1 MKNSSYFYLMKYFS
15 PIVLLLILQ
24 FSFTACERSENE
36 NEKPQE
42 STTTIG
48 TDLSISST
56 EELIAWVYLDDLNE
70 KIYNAL
76 VYEYGNVGQ
85 GGTETFL
92 LFNTDTSQVTASID
106 FKSEFQ
112 EFYVDTIPSNNSV
125 TMNLEKNVG
134 VKLIAN
140 GPGDTYELIRSVLA
154 PGQNPIET
162 PDCSH
167 PEFGDHIDEIFDEE
181 LNSNVFRFHI
191 HTSPDDDRCI
201 NFDRQRNEIKSY
213 SQSPNYLL
221 GVEDEKV
228 NYKWKFKL
236 NAGFQAS
243 PKFTH
248 FHQLKSV
255 GGSLASQPM
264 YTLTARQG
272 TPDRLELRYAE
283 TDDANTLKQIDLAPF
298 IDTWLE
304 VSETILYGINGS
316 YEIVIKRVEDGSIL
330 FSYSNSSIINWRPGA
345 SFVRPKWGIYRSLE
359 FAEDLRDE
367 QVLFNDFIIIEI

>member
-1 MKNSSYFYLMKYFS
+1 MKKFS
-15 PIVLLLILQ
+15 QIIFLLIIQ
-24 FSFTACERSENE
+24 FSFFCCNRNEVPETSE
-36 NEKPQE
+36 E
-42 STTTIG
+42 STNTIE
-48 TDLSISST
+48 TDLAIAST
-56 EELIAWVYLDDLNE
+56 EELISWVYADDLNE
-70 KIYNAL
+70 KVYNAL
-76 VYEYGNVGQ
+76 VYEYGNVGE
-85 GGTETFL
+85 GGTETF
-92 LFNTDTSQVTASID
+92 FNYNSDTTQVTASID
-106 FKSEFQ
+106 FKSEFL

-125 TMNLEKNVG
+125 VINLEKNLG
-134 VKLIAN
+134 VMLSAD
-140 GPGDTYELIRSVLA
+140 GPGNTYDLIRSILA

-221 GVEDEKV
+221 GVENEKV

-236 NAGFQAS
+236 NAGFQPS

-248 FHQLKSV
+248 LHQLKSV
-255 GGSLASQPM
+255 GGSLAGQPM
-264 YTLTARQG
+264 YTLTARKG

-283 TDDANTLKQIDLAPF
+283 TDDATTLRQVDLAPF

-304 VSETILYGINGS
+304 VSETITYGVDGTYQIK
-316 YEIVIKRVEDGSIL
+316 IKRINDGMIL
-330 FSYSNSSIINWRPGA
+330 LNYSNSSINNWRPGA

-367 QVLFNDFIIIEI
+367 QVLFADFIIKEF